1 MRSLQEAIGNEL
13 RWQPRGL
20 LSRTHDLVDP
30 QAGDG
35 EPYATLVW
43 RPGFLLGGPAEA
55 RSGDGCWTFRRRGF
69 LRGSV
74 TVAAEGGGAPVGEL
88 REHWRRAVLRLEDG
102 SEFVWRRESLWS
114 RTWRFEDANGTPV
127 VRMRRILRSLAGAA
141 AVEVES
147 SAAPTGQRA
156 LLACLGWYLVLLSR
170 GLAAAR
176 SGS

>member
-55 RSGDGCWTFRRRGF
+55 RSGDGCWTFRRRGL

-74 TVAAEGGGAPVGEL
+74 TVAAEGGGEPVGEL

-102 SEFVWRRESLWS
+102 L
-114 RTWRFEDANGTPV
+114 
-127 VRMRRILRSLAGAA
+127 
-141 AVEVES
+141 VEVKPADRPNPADLSVIES
-147 SAAPTGQRA
+147 KLEQVLAEIAAFRMHYLRA
-156 LLACLGWYLVLLSR
+156 PLNSLLR
-170 GLAAAR
+170 IN
-176 SGS
+176 